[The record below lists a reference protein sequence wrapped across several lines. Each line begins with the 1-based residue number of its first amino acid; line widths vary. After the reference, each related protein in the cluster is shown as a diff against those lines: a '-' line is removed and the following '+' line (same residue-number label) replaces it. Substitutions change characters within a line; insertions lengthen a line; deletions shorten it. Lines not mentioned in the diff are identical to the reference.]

1 MRFPPRTFLPGALA
15 VALATVVCVPSP
27 AFAAGSGGTSAP
39 APGVAPVAPTGGAAP
54 RARGGAPAPEPPP
67 HRQAPPPRPP
77 PRAVA
82 PTGGTAPGAV
92 AETPAP
98 KPPRKRK
105 RSTPRPTLVAFHAN
119 ARRFYDLGRPAR
131 VVFRIDGRSAS
142 VRVKLQVRR
151 AGSVIRTIDL
161 GDQTTGH
168 EHSLSLTGRE
178 GGRLP
183 EGTVQL
189 RLTARD
195 PRGRGLRATGR
206 ASAIDSLGFYWHRFP
221 LGGPFT

>member
-39 APGVAPVAPTGGAAP
+39 APGVAPVAPTGG
-54 RARGGAPAPEPPP
+54 
-67 HRQAPPPRPP
+67 
-77 PRAVA
+77 
-82 PTGGTAPGAV
+82 TAPGAV

-105 RSTPRPTLVAFHAN
+105 PSTPRPTLVAFHAN

-131 VVFRIDGRSAS
+131 VVFRIDGRSVS

-151 AGSVIRTIDL
+151 AGTVIRTIDL

-168 EHSLSLTGRE
+168 
-178 GGRLP
+178 
-183 EGTVQL
+183 
-189 RLTARD
+189 
-195 PRGRGLRATGR
+195 
-206 ASAIDSLGFYWHRFP
+206 
-221 LGGPFT
+221 